1 MKQLYINIRNFREE
15 LNMSQEELAQK
26 VGYKSR
32 TSIAKIES
40 GKVDLSNSK
49 IEDFAKAFGISS
61 IDLIYAD
68 SSNCSLQEVK
78 KINKQSDGYEALVTI
93 LNDIYGKTELCEIF
107 DGSASCFYYSL
118 DAKYGLS
125 DDTFIKLYDSLKPI
139 IRQFTD
145 LVKVD
150 IEKIRKECELSL
162 HKNQELLNAAH
173 ERTDIDI
180 PEGTDTSDNDIMDDE
195 NF

>member
-15 LNMSQEELAQK
+15 LKMSQEELAQK

-93 LNDIYGKTELCEIF
+93 LNDIYGKAELCEIF